1 MVRVIR
7 ALSRHLL
14 DHRILAI
21 DAGAVGS
28 QDWIEH
34 RLLGELRP
42 VAIRRE
48 RLAAD
53 RGDDLLR
60 GGVGADDDRG
70 GWRLAGSG
78 VGDGEAGGGD
88 DDGWRSHADSSF
100 ERLFF
105 VCFAAFVAFMYSRL
119 RLAIVSGS
127 GEKSKTSTET
137 HLS

>member
-1 MVRVIR
+1 MNGLPPMVATICF
-7 ALSRHLL
+7 
-14 DHRILAI
+14 
-21 DAGAVGS
+21 
-28 QDWIEH
+28 
-34 RLLGELRP
+34 
-42 VAIRRE
+42 VAASE
-48 RLAAD
+48 RTTTAA
-53 RGDDLLR
+53 
-60 GGVGADDDRG
+60 A
-70 GWRLAGSG
+70 WRLAGSG